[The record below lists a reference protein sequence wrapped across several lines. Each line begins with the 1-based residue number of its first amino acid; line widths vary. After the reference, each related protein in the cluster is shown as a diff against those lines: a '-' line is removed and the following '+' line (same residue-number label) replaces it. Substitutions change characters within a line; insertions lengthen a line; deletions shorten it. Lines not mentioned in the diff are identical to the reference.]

1 MPRTRTGVVW
11 FLQHSTNI
19 PPVTFGAHVGT
30 SPRHNHQKKFWGY
43 RDYHGTTT
51 LAVYNGIRNHAYPS
65 PLSIILVNTSD
76 PFIQAWFCVHWNVYA
91 CVVLSCDICVVYIS
105 ADRWVFKLFILS
117 SGTCKFLNKK
127 QFCNSIFFLK
137 SQLSRNRCAQYFFL

>member
-105 ADRWVFKLFILS
+105 ADS
-117 SGTCKFLNKK
+117 ECLNCSYWA
-127 QFCNSIFFLK
+127 QVLASFWIRNNSVT
-137 SQLSRNRCAQYFFL
+137 QYFFEITIV